1 MDTDATSPLELLTEL
16 RQQAPVQ
23 STTETQ
29 LKYLRSIYGTPKKS
43 RKRSREDTRIWR
55 EETFK
60 KEMRRED
67 EKD

>member
-1 MDTDATSPLELLTEL
+1 MDTNATSPLELLTKL
-16 RQQAPVQ
+16 RQQAPAQ
-23 STTETQ
+23 NTAETQ

-43 RKRSREDTRIWR
+43 RKRSREDTQIWR

-60 KEMRRED
+60 KEMRRD